1 MTDASAPG
9 ASARLYSETEYDERG
24 NFHYA
29 GDLYRAGEAWPLLA
43 SRIERHL
50 AQHFTGPAFA
60 IRTEKFAG
68 GRKVIAEILD
78 SPADLTGRDAQN
90 AFIAEVRDQMERFGF
105 TRTNP
110 LQDFWSCSFYCEVRI
125 GQAYVSQPDTYW
137 SALAKRQGINP
148 VDPVISLAAFKK
160 RIKAGDRLKLTGAP
174 AGHRLLGRAREITKV
189 RSGDLILEG
198 RFYLSFPRASVF
210 ACDGR
215 LVRIAIGSEYA
226 PDDHLLY
233 EWQKAS

>member
-1 MTDASAPG
+1 MTDAIAPG
-9 ASARLYSETEYDERG
+9 ASARLYSQTEHDERG
-24 NFHYA
+24 NFHYE
-29 GDLYRAGEAWPLLA
+29 GDLYRAGEALPPLA

-50 AQHFTGPAFA
+50 AEHFSTAIFA

-78 SPADLTGRDAQN
+78 TPTDLTGRDAQN
-90 AFIAEVRDQMERFGF
+90 AFIVEMRDQMERFGF

-110 LQDFWSCSFYCEVRI
+110 LQDFWSCSFYCDVRI
-125 GQAYVSQPDTYW
+125 GQAYW
-137 SALAKRQGINP
+137 AALAKRQGNRNP
-148 VDPVISLAAFKK
+148 VDTVISLAAFKK
-160 RIKAGDRLKLTGAP
+160 RVKAGDRLKLIDAP
-174 AGHRLLGRAREITKV
+174 TGHRLLGTNREITKV

-198 RFYLSFPRASVF
+198 RSYLSFPRASAF

-215 LVRIAIGSEYA
+215 LIRIAIGSEYG

-233 EWQKAS
+233 EWTRQSAA

>member
-1 MTDASAPG
+1 MTDANAPG
-9 ASARLYSETEYDERG
+9 ASARLYSQTEYDERG
-24 NFHYA
+24 NFHYE
-29 GDLYRAGEAWPLLA
+29 GDLYRAGEALPSLA

-50 AQHFTGPAFA
+50 TQHFTGPAFA

-68 GRKVIAEILD
+68 GRKVIVEILD

-90 AFIAEVRDQMERFGF
+90 AFIVEVRDQMERFGF

-110 LQDFWSCSFYCEVRI
+110 LQDFWSCSFYGEVRI
-125 GQAYVSQPDTYW
+125 GQAYW
-137 SALAKRQGINP
+137 SALAKRRGIRNP

-160 RIKAGDRLKLTGAP
+160 RIKAGDRLKLIDAP
-174 AGHRLLGRAREITKV
+174 AGHRLLGTTREITQV

-198 RFYLSFPRASVF
+198 RSYLSFPRASSF

-215 LVRIAIGSEYA
+215 FVRIAIGSEYG